1 MKNKTLKDFSATERF
16 DMVRHVKDTFDDYNM
31 DLKNYHASRMEIYKE
46 VNKTEEDSQNDWDTK
61 FHVNKLAQT
70 ENKVTPKI
78 MAKNPRFIVSFKT
91 DIESEEDKSLP
102 IEQKQAKMKG
112 KEELPQA
119 IQDYLNTIYEKQEM
133 RKKIK
138 LFAKAGV
145 RYGIGWGKVNYKV
158 KNGEWY
164 PIIDVKSF
172 ADMYFDPRY
181 TTLDE
186 MPALIEIQRSVRI
199 SDLEASGKYDQEILD
214 ELKEITTTKD
224 PELKRQLIEAI
235 AGIIDSN
242 ENPTPD
248 LKNLEL
254 KIYEGYYG
262 EDDNFVRLTTV
273 SDYLLIGYEEIDEF
287 SYEEWR
293 VFEDT
298 ETFLS
303 KGFLDGGLGLQR
315 EMNWK
320 KNAASEYIN
329 FALHRT
335 MVMSPNSGIDPAELY
350 AWPWHTIISDSM
362 TAREVIDNHLLELPH
377 RELSV
382 QYFNEQND
390 MERQFQAATY
400 TIDIANRAPWV
411 GQTNTATGEK
421 IQYAEMDDVTKDART
436 SFEDALGR
444 LAYKFLQVTY
454 ENMDTNIYFERSNWK
469 EYWILHKEAFKDA
482 FRKFKIKV
490 EANSSSSADVE
501 SRRADA
507 IAKKNIIAEAVK
519 VGAMTAE
526 QAKDAYIDILKT
538 FEGVDINK
546 LTAPSMLLPQMPTPW
561 MPATPQT
568 PPPANPMAIGNP
580 PTIWSIQ

>member
-1 MKNKTLKDFSATERF
+1 
-16 DMVRHVKDTFDDYNM
+16 
-31 DLKNYHASRMEIYKE
+31 
-46 VNKTEEDSQNDWDTK
+46 
-61 FHVNKLAQT
+61 
-70 ENKVTPKI
+70 
-78 MAKNPRFIVSFKT
+78 
-91 DIESEEDKSLP
+91 
-102 IEQKQAKMKG
+102 
-112 KEELPQA
+112 
-119 IQDYLNTIYEKQEM
+119 
-133 RKKIK
+133 
-138 LFAKAGV
+138 
-145 RYGIGWGKVNYKV
+145 
-158 KNGEWY
+158 
-164 PIIDVKSF
+164 
-172 ADMYFDPRY
+172 MYFDPRY

-262 EDDNFVRLTTV
+262 EDDTFVRLTTV

-350 AWPWHTIISDSM
+350 A
-362 TAREVIDNHLLELPH
+362 
-377 RELSV
+377 
-382 QYFNEQND
+382 
-390 MERQFQAATY
+390 
-400 TIDIANRAPWV
+400 
-411 GQTNTATGEK
+411 
-421 IQYAEMDDVTKDART
+421 
-436 SFEDALGR
+436 
-444 LAYKFLQVTY
+444 
-454 ENMDTNIYFERSNWK
+454 
-469 EYWILHKEAFKDA
+469 
-482 FRKFKIKV
+482 
-490 EANSSSSADVE
+490 
-501 SRRADA
+501 
-507 IAKKNIIAEAVK
+507 
-519 VGAMTAE
+519 
-526 QAKDAYIDILKT
+526 
-538 FEGVDINK
+538 
-546 LTAPSMLLPQMPTPW
+546 
-561 MPATPQT
+561 
-568 PPPANPMAIGNP
+568 
-580 PTIWSIQ
+580 